1 MQLKALSA
9 NCNQLVKHTFGC
21 ILSPSFTYSPL
32 FPSSVPYNQ
41 ANLDV
46 AVSHSQSMQADLGG
60 TELKPPLE
68 FIFKQKVLPGLPRQ
82 VMVLT
87 DGSVS
92 NTQDCISLVKK
103 NSSAR

>member
-1 MQLKALSA
+1 
-9 NCNQLVKHTFGC
+9 
-21 ILSPSFTYSPL
+21 
-32 FPSSVPYNQ
+32 
-41 ANLDV
+41 
-46 AVSHSQSMQADLGG
+46 MQADLGG